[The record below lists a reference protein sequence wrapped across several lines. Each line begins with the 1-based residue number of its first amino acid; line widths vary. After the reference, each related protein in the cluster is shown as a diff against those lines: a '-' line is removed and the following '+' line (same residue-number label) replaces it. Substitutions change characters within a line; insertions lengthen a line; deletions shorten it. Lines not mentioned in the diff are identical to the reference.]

1 MIIFLQNAK
10 KKDFFCLFRRNNLF
24 LLIHNKLHNTH
35 TMKDFIKFT
44 FASLLG
50 VLLAGIVFAI
60 LGIVSMVG
68 MMATSDTETVV
79 KENSIFMLKL
89 NGTLSERA
97 SENPFQSF
105 LGEENTNYGLDEILS
120 SIQKAKDNEN
130 IKGIYLHAEAL
141 ETSFASLEEIRSALM
156 DFKESGKWIVAYG
169 DQYDQGTYYLASTAD
184 KIIVNPQ
191 GSIAWHGLA
200 SQVVFF
206 KDLLG
211 KLGVD
216 MQIFKVGT
224 YKSAVEPFIATEMSP
239 ANREQTTAYITSI
252 WNKLLEDI
260 SASRNLSV
268 DSLNYYADQMMD
280 LRPAQDYITYGM
292 ADTLMYK
299 DEVLSYLKNMS
310 NREAD
315 ESLRTL
321 SLEDMKNVKRNVP
334 KDKSGNIIAVYY
346 AYGEIDNTTSTD
358 EGIDSKKVCR
368 DLRKLREDETVK
380 AVVLRVNSPGGS
392 AYGSEQIWNEVV
404 KMTAEKPVV
413 VSMGDYA
420 ASGGYYISCAADCI
434 VANPTTLTGSI
445 GIFGM
450 FPNME
455 KLFSDKLGLNFDM
468 VKTNKLADMGDLTR
482 PFNAAES
489 EIMQNYINNGY
500 KLFVKRC
507 ADGREMTTEAIEK
520 IAEGRVWTGAT
531 AKELGLVD
539 ELGGLDKAL
548 EIAAEKAGVE
558 AYSTITYPAKEGM
571 FSSLLNQ
578 SKNDYIEGK
587 LEESIGEY
595 YHQFKFIKNLKEAD
609 PVQARLPFE
618 MIIK

>member
-1 MIIFLQNAK
+1 M
-10 KKDFFCLFRRNNLF
+10 
-24 LLIHNKLHNTH
+24 LIHNKLHNTH

-310 NREAD
+310 DREAD

-346 AYGEIDNTTSTD
+346 AYGEIDNSTSTD

-578 SKNDYIEGK
+578 SKNDYIEGQ

>member
-1 MIIFLQNAK
+1 M
-10 KKDFFCLFRRNNLF
+10 
-24 LLIHNKLHNTH
+24 LIHNKLHNTH

-68 MMATSDTETVV
+68 MMASSDTETVV

-310 NREAD
+310 DREAD

-346 AYGEIDNTTSTD
+346 AYGEIDNSTSTD

-482 PFNAAES
+482 PFNTAES

-548 EIAAEKAGVE
+548 EIAAEKAGIE

>member
-1 MIIFLQNAK
+1 M
-10 KKDFFCLFRRNNLF
+10 
-24 LLIHNKLHNTH
+24 LIHNKLHNTH

-79 KENSIFMLKL
+79 KENSIFTLKL

-97 SENPFQSF
+97 SANPFQSF

-200 SQVVFF
+200 SQVIFF

-578 SKNDYIEGK
+578 SKNDYIEGQ

>member
-1 MIIFLQNAK
+1 M
-10 KKDFFCLFRRNNLF
+10 
-24 LLIHNKLHNTH
+24 LIHNKLHNTH

-68 MMATSDTETVV
+68 MMASSDTETVV

-310 NREAD
+310 DREAD

-346 AYGEIDNTTSTD
+346 AYGEIDNSTSTD

-571 FSSLLNQ
+571 LSSLLNQ